1 MSSIKNSLRPVK
13 VRSYLNRDFDAF
25 KVDLLRHVRTYFPDK
40 IQDFSE
46 ASVGGMLLDMSAY
59 VGDVLSFYLDHQ
71 FKELSVDTAVE
82 TKNIQN
88 LLTMAGVK
96 IVGASPSIV
105 DIRVT
110 ITVPSKLQSGVYQ
123 PDASLLPKVTAGS
136 TAVSTSGVIF
146 EISEDLDF
154 ALRDTTNR
162 LVATTEVLGRDTA
175 GNPTSYSVSRTI
187 TCMSGQSATENFT
200 VDSSF
205 RQFRRISLTNSNVT
219 EIARVV
225 DAEGNRYYEVD
236 TLAQDT
242 VFSSIVN
249 TGDDRDI
256 VPYVLELLPAPYRF
270 VSSMSLGSGI
280 TTLLFGSGDASTL
293 DNDII
298 PDPSEVALPLFG
310 KRQVSRVAID
320 PQSILGSGTLGY
332 APVGTTLSVTYKHGG
347 GVDHNIEAGAI
358 AEFDRLSLKFP
369 GGVET
374 AAASRVRASIS
385 VTNPSAAAGGDA
397 APTIDEL
404 KLKIPAAR
412 NAQNRI
418 VSVPDLLARIYTMPS
433 SFGRVYRAGVFPSSV
448 DPAVTNLYVC
458 SRDINDQIVVSPDT
472 LKKNLRSYLNQFR
485 LISDNIDILDAR
497 VLNYRVS
504 YSVTTEYDQNTR
516 VVLQNI
522 NTRLRTLLA
531 TTNFQVGQ
539 PILIGDL
546 HSIII
551 NTPGVSS
558 VMSVR
563 INSVSGTVDGRVYAD
578 STFNPNDLLKNNV
591 LYSPPGSLFELK
603 YPDYD
608 IIGSAK

>member
-1 MSSIKNSLRPVK
+1 MSSIKNSLKPVK

-46 ASVGGMLLDMSAY
+46 ASVGGMLLDMPAY

-105 DIRVT
+105 DIKVT

-123 PDASLLPKVTAGS
+123 PEPTLLPKVSAGS
-136 TAVSTSGVIF
+136 SAVSSSGVIF

-154 ALRDTTNR
+154 ALRDSSNN
-162 LVATTEVLGRDTA
+162 LVASTEVLGRDA
-175 GNPTSYSVSRTI
+175 SGNPTSYAVSRTI
-187 TCMSGQSATENFT
+187 TCMSGQSTSENFT

-219 EIARVV
+219 EISRVS
-225 DAEGNRYYEVD
+225 DTEGNRYYEVD

-270 VSSMSLGSGI
+270 VSSMTLGSGI

-310 KRQVSRVAID
+310 KRQVARVAID

-332 APVGTTLSVTYKHGG
+332 APVGTTLTVTYKYGG

-358 AEFDRLSLKFP
+358 SEFERLSLKFP

-374 AAASRVRASIS
+374 AAASRVRASAS
-385 VTNPSAAAGGDA
+385 VTNPLPAAGGDS
-397 APTIDEL
+397 APTIDDL

-418 VSVPDLLARIYTMPS
+418 VSVPDLLARIYTIPS

-472 LKKNLRSYLNQFR
+472 LKKNLRAYLNQFR

-497 VLNYRVS
+497 VLNYRIT
-504 YSVTTEYDQNTR
+504 YAVTTEYDQNIR

-531 TTNFQVGQ
+531 TTNFQIGQ
-539 PILIGDL
+539 PILMGDL
-546 HSIII
+546 HNIII
-551 NTPGVSS
+551 NTTGVSS

-563 INSVSGTVDGRVYAD
+563 IISMSGTVDGRSYAD
-578 STFNPNDLLKNNV
+578 SSFNPNDLLKNNV
-591 LYSPPGSLFELK
+591 LYCPPGSLFELK